1 MSTGLVAILVLTA
14 VELETRALARELSLS
29 PLPSVPFPA
38 FGRGSL
44 RIAPIGI
51 GACRLNDRWAALVAD
66 SERPLVVS
74 AGLCGALD
82 PGLAVGD
89 VVLCDSVIDRT
100 GARLS
105 VTASARQRAAAAGG
119 APTAAGAMVSS
130 GQAVTTPE
138 AKAALRAE
146 TGGVAVDMESA
157 AIVAAAAAHGCD
169 SMIVRGI
176 SDDARDSLPEELMT
190 MVDADGHLRG
200 RRVLALARP
209 RILAAALRLRRASR
223 HALGNV
229 AGSLA
234 RLAA

>member
-14 VELETRALARELSLS
+14 VEPETRALARGLSLS
-29 PLPSVPFPA
+29 PLLTVPFPA
-38 FGRGSL
+38 FGRGPL
-44 RIAPIGI
+44 RIAPVGI
-51 GACRLNDRWAALVAD
+51 GACRLTDRWAALLTG
-66 SERPLVVS
+66 SERPLVIS

-82 PGLAVGD
+82 PALEVGD
-89 VVLCDSVIDRT
+89 LVLCDSVIDRA

-105 VTASARQRAAAAGG
+105 VTASAHQRAVAAGG
-119 APTAAGAMVSS
+119 ASPAAGAMVSS
-130 GQAVTTPE
+130 SRVVTTPE
-138 AKAALRAE
+138 AKAALRAR

-169 SMIVRGI
+169 SMIVRGV
-176 SDDARDSLPEELMT
+176 SDDARDSLPEELLAL
-190 MVDADGHLRG
+190 VDADGRLRRG
-200 RRVLALARP
+200 RVFALARP
-209 RILAAALRLRRASR
+209 RILAAALRLRRASH

>member
-1 MSTGLVAILVLTA
+1 VSTGVVAILVLTA
-14 VELETRALARELSLS
+14 VELETRALARGLSLS
-29 PLPSVPFPA
+29 PLLSVPFPA
-38 FGRGSL
+38 FSRGSL
-44 RIAPIGI
+44 RIAPVGI
-51 GACRLNDRWAALVAD
+51 GACHLRERWSLLVGF
-66 SERPLVVS
+66 ERPLVVS
-74 AGLCGALD
+74 AGVCGALD
-82 PGLAVGD
+82 PALEVGD
-89 VVLCDSVIDRT
+89 VVLPDSVIDRA

-119 APTAAGAMVSS
+119 APTATGAMVSS
-130 GQAVTTPE
+130 SQVVTTPE
-138 AKAALRAE
+138 AKAALRAR

-190 MVDADGHLRG
+190 LVDVDGHLRG
-200 RRVLALARP
+200 ARVLALTRP